1 MIAGMVQG
9 YLNSNLGENF
19 QELLCHLGI
28 YSKFTEY
35 VEYFEFF
42 IYFYQSVNIYSPWP
56 YSAKSIERQLTQM
69 ISSMFIQAFTDYWGV
84 KASGQ

>member
-9 YLNSNLGENF
+9 YLNSNLGKIL
-19 QELLCHLGI
+19 QQLLCRLGI
-28 YSKFTEY
+28 YSK
-35 VEYFEFF
+35 YFEFF

-56 YSAKSIERQLTQM
+56 YSAKSIERQLTQL

>member
-1 MIAGMVQG
+1 MVQG

-19 QELLCHLGI
+19 QQLLCHLGI
-28 YSKFTEY
+28 YSK
-35 VEYFEFF
+35 YFEFF
-42 IYFYQSVNIYSPWP
+42 IHFYQSVNIYSPWP
-56 YSAKSIERQLTQM
+56 HSAKSIERQLTQL

>member
-1 MIAGMVQG
+1 MIDGRVQG
-9 YLNSNLGENF
+9 YLNSNRGENF
-19 QELLCHLGI
+19 QQLLGRLGI
-28 YSKFTEY
+28 YSK
-35 VEYFEFF
+35 YFEFF

-56 YSAKSIERQLTQM
+56 YSAKSIERQLTQL

>member
-1 MIAGMVQG
+1 MVQG
-9 YLNSNLGENF
+9 YLNSNLGEIF
-19 QELLCHLGI
+19 QQLLCHLGI
-28 YSKFTEY
+28 YSK
-35 VEYFEFF
+35 YFEFF

-56 YSAKSIERQLTQM
+56 YSAKSIERQLIQL